1 MRRVKKEFTMGL
13 DSVVKKQLR
22 DHTKAFVYRNT
33 LEDVYKIG
41 FESIIVDMNVELFR
55 VQLTF
60 LFMVCIA
67 NCRRLTY
74 TQTETSYL
82 HYRSSVGA
90 LRVQRPHQEE
100 SRQGRCALV

>member
-1 MRRVKKEFTMGL
+1 MGL

-41 FESIIVDMNVELFR
+41 FESIIIDMNVELFR

-60 LFMVCIA
+60 LFTVCTGS
-67 NCRRLTY
+67 CRPLTY
-74 TQTETSYL
+74 TQTETHHL
-82 HYRSSVGA
+82 HYRSPVGA
-90 LRVQRPHQEE
+90 LRVQRSHQEE
-100 SRQGRCALV
+100 SRRGCCALV